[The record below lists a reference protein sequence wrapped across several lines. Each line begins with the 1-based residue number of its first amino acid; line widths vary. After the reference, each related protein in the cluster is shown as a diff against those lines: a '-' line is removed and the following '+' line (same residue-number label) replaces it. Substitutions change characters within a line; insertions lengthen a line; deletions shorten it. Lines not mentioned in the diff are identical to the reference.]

1 MNKYERIKTLCKE
14 KGTSVAEMERTLN
27 FARGSIA
34 KIDEHNPSIEK
45 VAKICD
51 YLNVSPMYLF
61 MGDDS
66 DIGDY
71 DNAKRYTEAIN
82 AMPSTQI
89 EVAAG
94 NGRINDEYE
103 NTSEY
108 STVKICGDSMYP
120 SLHNGDIVKVH
131 HVTDDIAPS
140 DYAIVKIN
148 GEEVTCKHIDI
159 TVSGIWLR
167 AENKEVYE
175 DKFFTVQEVLTLPV
189 TIIGKAISIIDR
201 KL

>member
-1 MNKYERIKTLCKE
+1 MRKYDTIRKLCKE
-14 KGTSVAEMERTLN
+14 RGITISKMERDLG
-27 FARGSIA
+27 FSKGSVS
-34 KIDEHNPSIEK
+34 KIDLHKPSIER
-45 VAKICD
+45 VAMICN

-61 MGDDS
+61 MGDDA

-71 DNAKRYTEAIN
+71 DDAKRYTEAIN
-82 AMPSTQI
+82 AIPPTQI

-120 SLHNGDIVKVH
+120 SLHDGDLVRVH
-131 HVTDDIAPS
+131 HVAEDIMPS
-140 DYAIVKIN
+140 DFAIVKIN
-148 GEEVTCKHIDI
+148 GDESTCKHIEI
-159 TVSGIWLR
+159 TSDGIWLR
-167 AENKEVYE
+167 AENKEVFE
-175 DKFFTVQEVLTLPV
+175 DKFYTVQEVLTLPV
-189 TIIGKAISIIDR
+189 TIIGKAISIVER

>member
-1 MNKYERIKTLCKE
+1 MSKYERIKALCKE
-14 KGTSVAEMERTLN
+14 RGTSVAEMERTLS

-34 KIDEHNPSIEK
+34 KIDEHKPSIEK

-61 MGDDS
+61 MGDDA

-71 DNAKRYTEAIN
+71 DDAKRYTEAIN
-82 AMPSTQI
+82 AIPPTQI

-120 SLHNGDIVKVH
+120 SLHDGDLVRVH
-131 HVTDDIAPS
+131 HVTEDITPS
-140 DYAIVKIN
+140 DFAIVKIN
-148 GEEVTCKHIDI
+148 GEECTCKHIEI
-159 TVSGIWLR
+159 TSDGIWLR
-167 AENKEVYE
+167 AENKEVFE
-175 DKFFTVQEVLTLPV
+175 DKFYTVQEVLMLPV
-189 TIIGKAISIIDR
+189 TIIGKAISIVER